1 MAFRPA
7 IFDADIF
14 AFEKAG
20 LPKSVTKR
28 SQIGG
33 RFRWRTRTQESN
45 YPYCLL
51 LRGYRER
58 PCGSRTAN
66 KRDELAPP
74 HSITSSARNKSDV
87 GMDIPRACAV
97 RMLSTVSD
105 FVGRS
110 IGSAAGS
117 APRATLPARTP
128 ASRYTLGR
136 SGP

>member
-14 AFEKAG
+14 ALEKTG

-51 LRGYRER
+51 LRGYRGGQPAVEAAITLMNSRRLKCR
-58 PCGSRTAN
+58 PRG
-66 KRDELAPP
+66 
-74 HSITSSARNKSDV
+74 
-87 GMDIPRACAV
+87 
-97 RMLSTVSD
+97 
-105 FVGRS
+105 
-110 IGSAAGS
+110 
-117 APRATLPARTP
+117 
-128 ASRYTLGR
+128 
-136 SGP
+136 SGPVRTMLWNDAITAGIYDRRN